1 MRCALGSASSPR
13 GSRIERGSFA
23 GTVNL
28 LRIIGAAL
36 ALASMSATVAAEIAA
51 RPESVQPLLV
61 GAQVPGEVPV
71 LTEQGKPTT
80 LRQAMAG
87 RAALIIFHRGGWCPY
102 CDMQLSELRAIEPR
116 LRELGCQVI
125 AITPDAPAALR
136 RRALQDTSGYV
147 LLSDQN
153 LELTQAFGIA
163 FHVDREKLGPAAAN
177 IKPVLPVPA
186 VFIVDPSG
194 VVRFQHVNPD
204 YRVLVPR
211 ELLLAAAKASLPVSN

>member
-1 MRCALGSASSPR
+1 MKRFRIVGAL
-13 GSRIERGSFA
+13 
-23 GTVNL
+23 
-28 LRIIGAAL
+28 L

-61 GAQVPGEVPV
+61 GAHVPDEVPV

-102 CDMQLSELRAIEPR
+102 CDLQLSELRAIEPR

-125 AITPDAPAALR
+125 AVTPDAPVALR
-136 RRALQDTSGYV
+136 RRSSREPSGYA
-147 LLSDQN
+147 LLSDQD

-163 FHVDREKLGPAAAN
+163 FRVDREKLGPAAAN

-186 VFIVDPSG
+186 VFIVDLAG

-211 ELLLAAAKASLPVSN
+211 ELLLAAAKASLPISN

>member
-1 MRCALGSASSPR
+1 MRRLA
-13 GSRIERGSFA
+13 
-23 GTVNL
+23 V
-28 LRIIGAAL
+28 IGAL
-36 ALASMSATVAAEIAA
+36 LTLASMSAAVAAEIAA
-51 RPESVQPLLV
+51 RPEAVQPLLI

-136 RRALQDTSGYV
+136 RQASREPSGYV
-147 LLSDQN
+147 LLSDEK

-186 VFIVDPSG
+186 VFIIDPSG

-211 ELLLAAAKASLPVSN
+211 ELLLAAAKASLPGPN